1 MKKVHVISLGCSKNL
16 VDSEVMLGRLCE
28 YEITSEIKEADVII
42 INTCGFIEAA
52 KSESLGHI
60 FEALNVRKKGALL
73 VASGCLIARYAQE
86 IKKLIPEIDIMT
98 GVGDFNKIDSMIE
111 SKITESKRNLYS
123 KNTLDSKKDSNIIES
138 KANFEVKKDS
148 KNTESKGVFIESK
161 RDSKLDSKPQPKV
174 IISSNKVFLNDNEKR
189 VITGSKI
196 HAYVKISEGCNQSC
210 SFCAIPTFKGKL
222 QSRSIDSILKELE
235 NLATQGFQDIS
246 FIAQDTSSFLLD
258 LGVKNGLLK
267 LINAV
272 EAQGAIK
279 TARILYLY
287 PSSTDFALLDSIAN
301 SEIFQNYFDMP
312 IQHISQR
319 VLRDMNRSYK
329 DVRFLLDYMKKIPNA
344 FVRSSVIVGYPTE
357 SESDFEELCEFLSDY
372 KFDRLNVFEYSS
384 EEGTR
389 AGLLKELPK
398 MIRTKRIN
406 KIKRIIAKNQKELF
420 KSMLGQVFPCIIEGK
435 SEVSPMFLS
444 SRDVR
449 WGREIDGEILINDVS
464 FSLLESLGNKD
475 SKNLQAKDSNIS
487 QGKDS
492 NILRVEDS
500 NILKTKN
507 SNILMAKDS
516 KNTPFTSLDS
526 MNLEGYFNVKIT
538 ESKDNILVGKVVG

>member
-42 INTCGFIEAA
+42 INTCGFIQAA

-123 KNTLDSKKDSNIIES
+123 KNTLDSKKDSKIIES
-138 KANFEVKKDS
+138 KANFESKNEAKKSKKDS
-148 KNTESKGVFIESK
+148 NIIESK
-161 RDSKLDSKPQPKV
+161 TEPKV

-189 VITGSKI
+189 IITGSKI

-222 QSRSIDSILKELE
+222 QSRSIDSILRELE

-246 FIAQDTSSFLLD
+246 FIAQDTSSFLQD

-475 SKNLQAKDSNIS
+475 SKNLQTNDSNIL

-492 NILRVEDS
+492 NILGTKDS
-500 NILKTKN
+500 KILR
-507 SNILMAKDS
+507 AEDS
-516 KNTPFTSLDS
+516 KNTHFTPLNS

-538 ESKDNILVGKVVG
+538 ESKDNILVGKIVNV